1 QPRPRRP
8 TPLPYTTLFRSR
20 QGMERSP
27 TRLRQTLPDVLANR
41 VVHDEAAGNGRRE
54 EVLCLQ
60 PVDRGLPLVG
70 ETMEG
75 VGRDEA
81 AEQRRGLEDRPLVL
95 RQRAPDLALQVA
107 GHFPAR
113 ARTG

>member
-81 AEQRRGLEDRPLVL
+81 AEQRDRKSTRLNSSHEWISY
-95 RQRAPDLALQVA
+95 A
-107 GHFPAR
+107 
-113 ARTG
+113 